1 MRGAE
6 NDAEKHYRRI
16 RLSINLL
23 GGGEG
28 HHGSLNVW
36 VRFRIEAMVELRLEA
51 ARSDKALSL
60 F

>member
-1 MRGAE
+1 MRAAE

-23 GGGEG
+23 GGGDG
-28 HHGSLNVW
+28 HHGWLNVW
-36 VRFRIEAMVELRLEA
+36 VRLRREAMVELRLEA
-51 ARSDKALSL
+51 ARSDNASP